1 MPTKIYVVFFGK
13 PKGIEGWPNL
23 NFDCEQ
29 RKKYLF
35 KKLKNLAEDTEF
47 AGGDIIYDSGGAKR
61 IKEKIEKTKKID
73 GIVLYTLSA
82 HFSAPSP
89 EEILNLGHPALIVSD
104 IFGGDIALLKAID
117 LIKKKK
123 IPALPISSS
132 GFSELKRGLN
142 LIKVIHKLK
151 ESKILAIGK
160 SKDFGDQ
167 AHFWRRSYENF
178 LNQVRINLGVKTII
192 LGPERLNKYYEKISK
207 KIAAKVAANWI
218 RKSVK
223 VVEPTKGEIIKSARF
238 YLAMKGL
245 LNEFG
250 ADAITIDCLPLF
262 YERKIPAYPCLGHF
276 QLNNEGLVGV
286 CEEDLEAAL
295 THLMGQHL
303 TQRPGFVS
311 DPVIDTAK
319 SQIIYAHCVA
329 SARPFGKNNLFSRYK
344 IRSHAE
350 DGKGASVQVFLPKG
364 YPLTTVKLNVLDKKL
379 AIHQAKSIG
388 NIEEERACRTKLA
401 AKANVKKILENWDF
415 RTFGWHR
422 VTFFGDFREDFCN
435 LATLLGLTVVEEDK

>member
-1 MPTKIYVVFFGK
+1 
-13 PKGIEGWPNL
+13 L

-29 RKKYLF
+29 REKCLF
-35 KKLKNLAEDTEF
+35 KKLKNLARDIEF
-47 AGGDIIYDSGGAKR
+47 VDGDIIYDSRGAKR
-61 IKEKIEKTKKID
+61 IKEKIKKAGKID
-73 GIVLYTLSA
+73 GIVIYTLSA

-89 EEILNLGHPALIVSD
+89 EEILNLCHPALIVSD
-104 IFGGDIALLKAID
+104 IFGGDIALLSAMD

-142 LIKVIHKLK
+142 FIKVIHKLK
-151 ESKILAIGK
+151 ENKILAIGK

-167 AHFWRRSYENF
+167 AHFWRRDYENF
-178 LNQVRINLGVKTII
+178 LDQVKKLLGVKIII
-192 LGPERLNKYYEKISK
+192 LGPERLNEYYGKISE
-207 KIAAKVAANWI
+207 KIAAKVAADWI
-218 RKSVK
+218 RKSAK
-223 VVEPTKGEIIKSARF
+223 VVEPRRQEIIKSARL

-245 LNEFG
+245 LNEFN

-262 YERKIPAYPCLGHF
+262 YERKIPAYPCLGYF

-303 TQRPGFVS
+303 TGRPGFVS
-311 DPVIDTAK
+311 DPVINTAN

-329 SARPFGKNNLFSRYK
+329 SARPLGKNNLSSRYK

-364 YPLTTVKLNVLDKKL
+364 YPLTTVKLNILDKKL
-379 AIHQAKSIG
+379 AIHQAKSVG

-401 AKANVKKILENWDF
+401 AEANVRNILENWDF

-422 VTFFGDFREDFCN
+422 VTFYGDFREDFCN
-435 LATLLGLTVVEEDK
+435 LATLLGFKIVEEDK